1 MQPFSPTRT
10 ESHPIPHLGRMEE
23 ATHYAQQLLKTQP
36 EITIEHW
43 RKVLP
48 DRAPESRE
56 RLIEG
61 LIKAGLK

>member
-1 MQPFSPTRT
+1 MQPFSPARM

-23 ATHYAQQLLKTQP
+23 ASHYAQQLLKTQP

-48 DRAPESRE
+48 DRTAEPRE
-56 RLIEG
+56 RLIKG